1 MSINRCLFSYTS
13 TEYMVLH
20 KISQLYAYNDPR
32 YILSYIYARPCKL
45 TIYYFFMNFMKTHM
59 QFLTR
64 LFGRKRP
71 IDELELAQQGVE
83 LDVSPK
89 ARIVRVHPDEVLLIR
104 DDEQSVIH
112 IRSEDV
118 SKIMRINNKNE
129 QLQKLIA
136 LADACP

>member
-1 MSINRCLFSYTS
+1 
-13 TEYMVLH
+13 MVLH
-20 KISQLYAYNDPR
+20 KISQLYTDNDLR
-32 YILSYIYARPCKL
+32 YRLSYIYARPFKL
-45 TIYYFFMNFMKTHM
+45 TIYYFFMKTHM

-118 SKIMRINNKNE
+118 SKIMRINNKKE